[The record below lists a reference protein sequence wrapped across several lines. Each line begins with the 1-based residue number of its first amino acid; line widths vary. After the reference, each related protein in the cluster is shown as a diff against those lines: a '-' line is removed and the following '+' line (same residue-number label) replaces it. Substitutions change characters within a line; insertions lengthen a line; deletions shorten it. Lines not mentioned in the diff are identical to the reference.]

1 MGAGFD
7 LRKLHFVRLAR
18 EGVSKVLESDNT
30 YRAIAIHD
38 DRMSEAVPRFEH
50 LKYAADLTLFAM
62 AAFGRAR
69 ARRTSTSRCA
79 CTFVLMGKRSSGGA
93 LQARTV
99 NRFGVGGAP
108 CRMRGFA
115 RVRPPPAKGHGRPS
129 KRACASAMA
138 SCSPRRAAAS
148 ARSRRCMRCTTA
160 RCPQ

>member
-69 ARRTSTSRCA
+69 
-79 CTFVLMGKRSSGGA
+79 V
-93 LQARTV
+93 
-99 NRFGVGGAP
+99 
-108 CRMRGFA
+108 
-115 RVRPPPAKGHGRPS
+115 RVRVRV
-129 KRACASAMA
+129 RV
-138 SCSPRRAAAS
+138 
-148 ARSRRCMRCTTA
+148 
-160 RCPQ
+160 